1 MTGGGLSAPT
11 EYIGYS
17 GTGIFTQ
24 SGGTNGVGY
33 GSLYLGYNAG
43 NSGTYNL
50 SGSGQVSAYY
60 EYVGSSGTG
69 TFTQS
74 GAVNNTSYLYLGSNA
89 GSSGDYN
96 LSDSGQLSA
105 AGEYIGPAGVAT
117 FVQSGGTNATSL
129 LSIGSSGSYLLAG
142 GELLVNGSL
151 LNQGIFSGGGAA
163 ATLSANNILDISS
176 GTWQNL
182 GNISLSMGA
191 NSLLIV
197 PAGFDPSTEL
207 AGFSTLGLTH
217 TVGTTLAVPAGQ
229 GFSGSGTIND
239 PVNCQ
244 GTITAAGGGAINLN
258 GGLSLSGTGTI
269 NLGSGN
275 LTTNDLLSGMNGGS
289 LYVANQYVG
298 NGGTGSFTQ
307 SGGNNS
313 IGYYSGS
320 LYLGNNAGDRGTYNL
335 GGNGQLTAA
344 TEYVGYSGTGTFTQS
359 GGANSIGSYYYSG
372 PLYVGAN
379 AGGSGSYSLSGSGLL
394 SANSEYV
401 GSSGTG
407 TFTQTGGT
415 NNVNSYYAGS
425 LTLGANA
432 GGSGAYNLSG
442 SGLLSANSEYLGYSG
457 TGSFTQSGGTHT
469 TNSLYLGYNAGSSGS
484 YSLSGSGQLS
494 ATSEYVGYN
503 SGATALFQQTGGSNA
518 SSFIS
523 IGSGGRYLL
532 SGGMLDITGNGGI
545 SNQGVIDF
553 TNSEGTLAIG
563 NSCIVDLSQANLT
576 NVTAMT
582 VSMGTNSLLIVPA
595 GFDPSANFAQYSN
608 LGLTHTLGTTLNVPA
623 GEGFG
628 GSGSISDP
636 VNCQGTIMAAGGGIN
651 LSGGLTLSGSGTVNL
666 GSGNLTTNDL
676 LSGMSGGALSVAN
689 QYVGNG
695 GTGSFTQ
702 TGGNNNINS
711 YYGSLYVGYNSGD
724 AGTYN
729 LSGSGQLSA
738 PSESVGYSGTGT
750 FTQSGGTN
758 STSYLYLGNNA
769 GSSGTYNLRGSGL
782 LSTYSEYVGS
792 SGTGTFRQSGG
803 TNSTSYLYLGNNAG
817 SSGSYDL
824 RGNGLLSAY
833 SEYVG
838 SSGTGTFRQSGGTN
852 NINTY
857 YSALYLG
864 YNAGSSGAYNLRGSG
879 LLSAV
884 SEYIGYSGTGAFTQ
898 TGGTNNI
905 SNSSYGAL
913 YLGYNAGSSGTYI
926 LSGSG
931 QLSATSE
938 YVGYNPGATA
948 LFQQTGGSNASSF
961 ILIGSG
967 GRYTL
972 SGGTLNITGN
982 GGISNQGII
991 DFTNSD
997 ATLAIG
1003 GSCIVDLSQANL
1015 TNVTAMTVSVGAN
1028 SLLIVPA
1035 GFDTSTGFAQYS
1047 SLGLTHTVGTTLTVP
1062 AGQGFGGL
1070 GSIGDPVNC
1079 QGTITATAGTINL
1092 SGGLTLSGSG
1102 TVNLGS
1108 GNLTTNDLL
1117 SGMSGGS
1124 LYVAAHYVGNGGTGT
1139 FTQTGGNISIG
1150 NALYLGNNAGDS
1162 GTYNLSGTGQLS
1174 APNEYLGY
1182 SGTGTFTQPGGTN
1195 SFNFGALYLGYN
1207 IGSSGTYSLSGSG
1220 QLSGPYSEYVGFS
1233 GTGTFTQS
1241 GGTHNTSNLYLG
1253 YNAGSSGMYNL
1264 SGNGQLSA
1272 SYGESVGS
1280 SGTGTFTQS
1289 GGTHSVANSLYL
1301 GYNAG
1306 SSGTY
1311 NLGGSGQLSAASE
1324 YVGYNQG
1331 AIAQFQQS
1339 GGTNTVA
1346 VLSIGS
1352 GGTYVLA
1359 GGVLQVNGGL
1369 LNQGIFAGNGT
1380 PATLSNSNSILDLSS
1395 GTWQD
1400 LGALSVSM
1408 GANSLLIVPAG
1419 FNTSTDFAQYSSLG
1433 LTHTL
1438 GTTLTVPAG
1447 QGFVGSDSISDPV
1460 NCQGTITAVTGG
1472 AINLSGGLML
1482 SGTGTVNLG
1491 SGTLTTNDLLSG
1503 ISGGSLMVASQYVG
1517 SGGTGTFTQTGGI
1530 NSIGSYYSGSLCLG
1544 NNAGDSGTY
1553 NLSGSGGVSA
1563 YVEYAGYSGTGSFTQ
1578 TGGNNSTYY
1587 LYLGNNAGGSG
1598 SYSLSGGQLSA
1609 SYEYVGYS
1617 GTGSFTQ
1624 TGGTNSMSYGD
1635 FYLGNNAGGS
1645 GTYNLGGGQLSGP
1658 YFEYVGLFGTGSF
1671 TQSGGTNSTYYLYLG
1686 NNAGGSGIYSLSGS
1700 GQLSSTYGEYVG
1712 LSGTGNFTQTGGT
1725 NSISY
1730 GYLYLGNYAGGSG
1743 SYSLSG
1749 GQLSASYGEYVG
1761 YSGTGSFTQTGGTH
1775 AVASD
1780 LYLGYNAGS
1789 SGTYSLGGSG
1799 QLSAASEYVGYTAGL
1814 RPCSSRPAAR
1824 TRSRTSRSAAAAR
1837 ICLRGGTLQVNGSLV
1852 NQGIFAGSI
1861 RRHRSAS
1868 TAFRIYP
1875 AAPGRTWGTPR

>member
-1 MTGGGLSAPT
+1 M
-11 EYIGYS
+11 
-17 GTGIFTQ
+17 
-24 SGGTNGVGY
+24 
-33 GSLYLGYNAG
+33 
-43 NSGTYNL
+43 
-50 SGSGQVSAYY
+50 
-60 EYVGSSGTG
+60 GSSGTG

-74 GAVNNTSYLYLGSNA
+74 GGNNTSYLYLGSNA
-89 GSSGDYN
+89 GSSGTYN

-117 FVQSGGTNATSL
+117 FVQSGGTNADFAAVDRQQRQLSVGRWRVAGEWQSL
-129 LSIGSSGSYLLAG
+129 EPGNLLRRRCG
-142 GELLVNGSL
+142 VNS
-151 LNQGIFSGGGAA
+151 Q
-163 ATLSANNILDISS
+163 ANNILDISS

-182 GNISLSMGA
+182 GNISLSMRA

-244 GTITAAGGGAINLN
+244 GTITAAGGSAINLN
-258 GGLSLSGTGTI
+258 GGFSLSGTGTI

-320 LYLGNNAGDRGTYNL
+320 LYLGNNVGDRGTYNL

-359 GGANSIGSYYYSG
+359 GGANSIGSYYSG

-582 VSMGTNSLLIVPA
+582 VSMGANSLLIVPA

-636 VNCQGTIMAAGGGIN
+636 VNCQGIITAAGGGIN
-651 LSGGLTLSGSGTVNL
+651 LSGGSTLSGSGTVNL

-864 YNAGSSGAYNLRGSG
+864 YNAGSSGA
-879 LLSAV
+879 
-884 SEYIGYSGTGAFTQ
+884 
-898 TGGTNNI
+898 
-905 SNSSYGAL
+905 
-913 YLGYNAGSSGTYI
+913 
-926 LSGSG
+926 
-931 QLSATSE
+931 
-938 YVGYNPGATA
+938 
-948 LFQQTGGSNASSF
+948 
-961 ILIGSG
+961 
-967 GRYTL
+967 
-972 SGGTLNITGN
+972 
-982 GGISNQGII
+982 
-991 DFTNSD
+991 
-997 ATLAIG
+997 
-1003 GSCIVDLSQANL
+1003 
-1015 TNVTAMTVSVGAN
+1015 
-1028 SLLIVPA
+1028 
-1035 GFDTSTGFAQYS
+1035 
-1047 SLGLTHTVGTTLTVP
+1047 TT
-1062 AGQGFGGL
+1062 
-1070 GSIGDPVNC
+1070 
-1079 QGTITATAGTINL
+1079 
-1092 SGGLTLSGSG
+1092 
-1102 TVNLGS
+1102 
-1108 GNLTTNDLL
+1108 
-1117 SGMSGGS
+1117 
-1124 LYVAAHYVGNGGTGT
+1124 
-1139 FTQTGGNISIG
+1139 
-1150 NALYLGNNAGDS
+1150 
-1162 GTYNLSGTGQLS
+1162 
-1174 APNEYLGY
+1174 
-1182 SGTGTFTQPGGTN
+1182 
-1195 SFNFGALYLGYN
+1195 
-1207 IGSSGTYSLSGSG
+1207 
-1220 QLSGPYSEYVGFS
+1220 
-1233 GTGTFTQS
+1233 
-1241 GGTHNTSNLYLG
+1241 
-1253 YNAGSSGMYNL
+1253 
-1264 SGNGQLSA
+1264 
-1272 SYGESVGS
+1272 
-1280 SGTGTFTQS
+1280 
-1289 GGTHSVANSLYL
+1289 
-1301 GYNAG
+1301 
-1306 SSGTY
+1306 
-1311 NLGGSGQLSAASE
+1311 
-1324 YVGYNQG
+1324 
-1331 AIAQFQQS
+1331 
-1339 GGTNTVA
+1339 
-1346 VLSIGS
+1346 
-1352 GGTYVLA
+1352 
-1359 GGVLQVNGGL
+1359 
-1369 LNQGIFAGNGT
+1369 
-1380 PATLSNSNSILDLSS
+1380 
-1395 GTWQD
+1395 
-1400 LGALSVSM
+1400 
-1408 GANSLLIVPAG
+1408 
-1419 FNTSTDFAQYSSLG
+1419 
-1433 LTHTL
+1433 
-1438 GTTLTVPAG
+1438 
-1447 QGFVGSDSISDPV
+1447 
-1460 NCQGTITAVTGG
+1460 
-1472 AINLSGGLML
+1472 
-1482 SGTGTVNLG
+1482 
-1491 SGTLTTNDLLSG
+1491 
-1503 ISGGSLMVASQYVG
+1503 
-1517 SGGTGTFTQTGGI
+1517 
-1530 NSIGSYYSGSLCLG
+1530 
-1544 NNAGDSGTY
+1544 
-1553 NLSGSGGVSA
+1553 
-1563 YVEYAGYSGTGSFTQ
+1563 
-1578 TGGNNSTYY
+1578 
-1587 LYLGNNAGGSG
+1587 
-1598 SYSLSGGQLSA
+1598 
-1609 SYEYVGYS
+1609 
-1617 GTGSFTQ
+1617 
-1624 TGGTNSMSYGD
+1624 
-1635 FYLGNNAGGS
+1635 
-1645 GTYNLGGGQLSGP
+1645 
-1658 YFEYVGLFGTGSF
+1658 
-1671 TQSGGTNSTYYLYLG
+1671 
-1686 NNAGGSGIYSLSGS
+1686 
-1700 GQLSSTYGEYVG
+1700 
-1712 LSGTGNFTQTGGT
+1712 
-1725 NSISY
+1725 
-1730 GYLYLGNYAGGSG
+1730 
-1743 SYSLSG
+1743 
-1749 GQLSASYGEYVG
+1749 
-1761 YSGTGSFTQTGGTH
+1761 
-1775 AVASD
+1775 
-1780 LYLGYNAGS
+1780 
-1789 SGTYSLGGSG
+1789 
-1799 QLSAASEYVGYTAGL
+1799 
-1814 RPCSSRPAAR
+1814 
-1824 TRSRTSRSAAAAR
+1824 SAAAACSR
-1837 ICLRGGTLQVNGSLV
+1837 HLGVHWLLRHGGLH
-1852 NQGIFAGSI
+1852 AD
-1861 RRHRSAS
+1861 RRDQ
-1868 TAFRIYP
+1868 
-1875 AAPGRTWGTPR
+1875 